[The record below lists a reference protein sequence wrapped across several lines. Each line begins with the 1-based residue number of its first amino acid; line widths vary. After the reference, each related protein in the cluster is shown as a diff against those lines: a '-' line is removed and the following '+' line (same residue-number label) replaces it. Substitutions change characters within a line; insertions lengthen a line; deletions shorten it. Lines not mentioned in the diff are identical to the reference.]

1 MIYLFF
7 NEKFKSFDENIKLKN
22 IRLISIELGYSHND
36 KNHNFNGFIGPVII
50 FNTIVNNNQLNIIN
64 KIKNR
69 LKGQYYMIAEI
80 LNKNDINDNNNN
92 IYFSYDEYKGALYN
106 KLDFIKEIKQL
117 FKNIILY
124 INPDTILNGLVIGKT
139 IYRDEPI
146 YNIFDSKTKQSDNTN
161 TYYRFNYNQDISNIV
176 QKQNSL
182 VSFIMNNHGLNF
194 IILNIESIYN
204 YLLVGNMNNILR
216 SELEIM

>member
-1 MIYLFF
+1 
-7 NEKFKSFDENIKLKN
+7 
-22 IRLISIELGYSHND
+22 
-36 KNHNFNGFIGPVII
+36 
-50 FNTIVNNNQLNIIN
+50 
-64 KIKNR
+64 
-69 LKGQYYMIAEI
+69 MIAEI

-182 VSFIMNNHGLNF
+182 VSFIMNNHGLNY

-204 YLLVGNMNNILR
+204 YLLVGNMNNIHS